1 MARELKKQTGRF
13 LAPQD
18 MAAFK
23 GASVG
28 SGGLCS
34 PVSETMLRRL
44 DGKVLKSAVL
54 TLGSG
59 SGPRTVVLLLQFGRV
74 QFAGLVPVVDTLT
87 QHWLLDGVE
96 VHHRLQWVVQS
107 PTRYRVLSSRAPI
120 ADPLSPDW
128 QLMRAK
134 LEQAPLGASAQEQ
147 AAALDEAL
155 GVLQA
160 YPLDLQPGAGAL
172 QQWAVVCRHSLRAA
186 EHVAEGLAAAQSAP
200 AA

>member
-1 MARELKKQTGRF
+1 MARELKMQTGRF
-13 LAPQD
+13 LTPLE

-23 GASVG
+23 GASAG

-34 PVSETMLRRL
+34 PVSETMLQRL
-44 DGKVLKSAVL
+44 DGKVLKAAVL

-74 QFAGLVPVVDTLT
+74 QFAGVVPVVDTLS
-87 QHWLLDGVE
+87 QHWLLDGAQ

-107 PTRYRVLSSRAPI
+107 PTRYRVLSTRTPI
-120 ADPLSPDW
+120 PSLLSPDW

-134 LEQAPLGASAQEQ
+134 LEQAPLGASVQEQ

-160 YPLDLQPGAGAL
+160 HPLDLQPGAGAL
-172 QQWAVVCRHSLRAA
+172 QQWAVVCRRSPRAA
-186 EHVAEGLAAAQSAP
+186 EHGDDWLAATQSAP